1 MKRILAV
8 LAIVTLIVPAVANA
22 QTRSNPAVAQIVQ
35 RVIAG
40 LSGGAPYRNQYA
52 PQQIRRP
59 VVTPYSAYQ
68 NGYAQGAA
76 DARRAVPYTRYGQ
89 YNQYGVNN
97 GYRNVYPQNNWNQNN
112 WNQSNWNRNNGFQ
125 PDARGTWRH

>member
-22 QTRSNPAVAQIVQ
+22 QTRNNPAVAQIVQ

-40 LSGGAPYRNQYA
+40 LSGGVPYRNQYA

-68 NGYAQGAA
+68 NGYAQGVA
-76 DARRAVPYTRYGQ
+76 DARRAVPYNQYGQ

-97 GYRNVYPQNNWNQNN
+97 GYRNAYPANNWNQSN

-125 PDARGTWRH
+125 PDVRGTWRH